1 MTMGEIEET
10 GFENVRIDT
19 PAAPGRPR
27 SLEPAAV
34 LALAEIV

>member
-1 MTMGEIEET
+1 MTMGE
-10 GFENVRIDT
+10 RIDT